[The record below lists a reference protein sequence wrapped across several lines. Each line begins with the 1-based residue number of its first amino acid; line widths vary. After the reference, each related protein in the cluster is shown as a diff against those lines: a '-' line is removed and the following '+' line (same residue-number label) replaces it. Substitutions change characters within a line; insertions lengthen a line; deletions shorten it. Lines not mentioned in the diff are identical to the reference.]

1 MKNRLIIVFLLV
13 ISGLTA
19 CDDIFLKDITNKKV
33 TVVCPADGY
42 ITTSSKSILF
52 WWEGMDGADEY
63 ELQIVTPDFQ
73 NIQQLKVEELL
84 DTVRYSVTLPAGNY
98 QWRIRGLN
106 NSYASEFVTRSIT
119 VQ

>member
-1 MKNRLIIVFLLV
+1 MIVFLLV
-13 ISGLTA
+13 ASVLTG
-19 CDDIFLKDITNKKV
+19 CDDIFLKDITDKKV
-33 TVVCPADGY
+33 SIVCPADGY
-42 ITTSSKSILF
+42 TTTSSQKILF
-52 WWEGMDGADEY
+52 WWDGMEGADEY

-73 NIQQLKVEELL
+73 NIQQLKVQEVL

-106 NSYASEFVTRSIT
+106 NSYASEFVTRNLT

>member
-1 MKNRLIIVFLLV
+1 MSNRLIIVLLLV
-13 ISGLTA
+13 VPLLTA
-19 CDDIFLKDITNKKV
+19 CDDIFLKDISNKKV
-33 TVVCPADGY
+33 SVVCPVDDY
-42 ITTSSKSILF
+42 TTSSSQKVLF
-52 WWEGMDGADEY
+52 WWDGMEGADEY

-106 NSYASEFVTRSIT
+106 NSYASEFVTRSLT

>member
-1 MKNRLIIVFLLV
+1 MKNRFLIVTLLV
-13 ISGLTA
+13 VCGLTA
-19 CDDIFLKDITNKKV
+19 CDDIFLKDITNN
-33 TVVCPADGY
+33 TVSIVCPADGY
-42 ITTSSKSILF
+42 TTTSSQSILF
-52 WWEGMDGADEY
+52 WWEGLAGAEEY
-63 ELQIVTPDFQ
+63 EFQIVTPDFQ

-84 DTVRYSVTLPAGNY
+84 DTVRYSVTLPTGNY